1 MLTRKTALTDVVA
14 TNFHRGHRV
23 DQPCQSLLNMKRILC
38 PFVGIITVAVVVK
51 ADHFASFLAAAATRQ
66 PGYHHRSVGPDRL

>member
-23 DQPCQSLLNMKRILC
+23 DQPCQSLLNMRRILC
-38 PFVGIITVAVVVK
+38 PFGIITVDVIVR
-51 ADHFASFLAAAATRQ
+51 ADHFASFLAAADADAATR
-66 PGYHHRSVGPDRL
+66 